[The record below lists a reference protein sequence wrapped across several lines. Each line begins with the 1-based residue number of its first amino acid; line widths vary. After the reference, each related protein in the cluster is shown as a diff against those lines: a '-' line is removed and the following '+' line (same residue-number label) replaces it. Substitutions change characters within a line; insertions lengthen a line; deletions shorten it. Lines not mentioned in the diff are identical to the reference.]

1 MVVEDNPA
9 YLYLIRKAFETQRG
23 ETRWILTAASDGEE
37 ALRLLFEEED
47 ENVPL
52 PELILLDWNLP
63 RTNGEEVLVKAA
75 GKVVRV
81 EDRLEDGNMH
91 TRENL
96 PFIVAGKGGGSLK
109 TGRFLTGI
117 KGNQGDLLTTLL
129 ACMGVSLDRPLGI
142 ATKQIKEMKNT

>member
-1 MVVEDNPA
+1 MRSVRLMVVEDNPA

-63 RTNGEEVLVKAA
+63 RTNGEEVLRRVKEHPELRMIPVLIFSTSEA
-75 GKVVRV
+75 
-81 EDRLEDGNMH
+81 
-91 TRENL
+91 
-96 PFIVAGKGGGSLK
+96 
-109 TGRFLTGI
+109 
-117 KGNQGDLLTTLL
+117 
-129 ACMGVSLDRPLGI
+129 
-142 ATKQIKEMKNT
+142 KN